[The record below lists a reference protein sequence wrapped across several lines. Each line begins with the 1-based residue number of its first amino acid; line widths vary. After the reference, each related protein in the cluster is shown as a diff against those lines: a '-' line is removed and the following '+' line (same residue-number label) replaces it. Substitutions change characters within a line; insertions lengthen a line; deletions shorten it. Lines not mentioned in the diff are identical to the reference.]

1 MITAMVNRRI
11 LMLSVVLLTGCATL
25 SPYVVPLADL
35 AISVA
40 GAYYHLPPTATQAA
54 TLAFNDLWGMAA
66 QANANLGKTP
76 AQANIAQG
84 ASNPVLGQAV
94 QKALPDAP
102 MTAATVTHLQQ
113 AAQDVLAKGKQTH

>member
-1 MITAMVNRRI
+1 MKTRVLI
-11 LMLSVVLLTGCATL
+11 LAAVVLTGCTTL
-25 SPYVVPLADL
+25 TPYVVPLADL
-35 AISVA
+35 AIAVA

-84 ASNPVLGQAV
+84 ASNPSVGLAI
-94 QKALPDAP
+94 QKALPDVP
-102 MTAATVTHLQQ
+102 ITAATVQQLRQ
-113 AAQDVLAKGKQTH
+113 AAQDVLAKAKQTH